1 MSEKTIALLGQPNS
15 GKSTLFN
22 GLTGS
27 RQHVGNWPGKTV
39 ERKDGSFVHKDT
51 TYKIIDL
58 PGTYSLSANSD
69 EEVVTRNYIASGQA
83 DVVCILADAS
93 QLNRSLFM
101 LADYTGIRVPVVLL
115 LNMMDVAKSQGKQ
128 IDTNGIAKSLGIPVV
143 PLVAADKKQYG
154 TFFRMLESIDKNA
167 STLDEKRLAQ
177 IYQNTIGAAFD
188 EIKALLP
195 ADGIGIY
202 SSTWS
207 TAKLIEQD
215 KLARSLVKETVDAG
229 TYTAVEKKLSG
240 VKDGNLLTGDC
251 KFQWIDKLVNENV
264 TSKKNKLLRSR
275 FDKAATSKRWG
286 KPIAIGMIVL
296 GLICSM
302 VIGFPLMG
310 LFSGLISAIS
320 VPLANWL
327 LDIGAAPFLV
337 SLLCN
342 AILTAVSFAL
352 QMASY
357 VFGISKKN
365 KLLRSRFD
373 KAATS
378 KRWGKPIAIGMI
390 VLGLICSMVIG
401 FPLMGLFS
409 GLISAISVPLANWL
423 LDIGAAPFLVS
434 LLCNAILTAV
444 SFALQMASYV
454 FGISLVF
461 GLMEDVGYMARISYV
476 FDDTMTK
483 LGLQGK
489 AIMPFLVSFGCNIG
503 GITGTRVIDS
513 WGQRVM
519 TIALSWVV
527 PCASS
532 WGVVGLVS
540 GTFFGNGAA
549 VVVLALFAVAF
560 LHIFITYKV
569 FGRSLN
575 KVEGRT
581 GLIMELPPYHKPHWK
596 SLFGSVF
603 SKMGNVLS
611 RALRIIICIS
621 VIFWLLSYSAD
632 GNVANSII
640 YKVGTFIEPM
650 TSLFG
655 LPWQLFIAFVAST
668 MGKEASLGV
677 MASLFN
683 TGSIWA
689 AIEQSATVDTAA
701 LSTSML
707 SVISRP
713 EALAFLF
720 AFFFNMPCLMA
731 LTATAQET
739 HSMKWTVRIALYY
752 VLTALIM
759 ATIAYHVGLVIF

>member
-1 MSEKTIALLGQPNS
+1 MQKIQFDYFTGMEAEQYSFYRVPKVLFTEPCFKALSCEAKVLYGLMLDRMSLSIKNRWLDSEDKVYII
-15 GKSTLFN
+15 F
-22 GLTGS
+22 
-27 RQHVGNWPGKTV
+27 TV
-39 ERKDGSFVHKDT
+39 EE
-51 TYKIIDL
+51 IAEL
-58 PGTYSLSANSD
+58 MNCGT
-69 EEVVTRNYIASGQA
+69 Q
-83 DVVCILADAS
+83 
-93 QLNRSLFM
+93 
-101 LADYTGIRVPVVLL
+101 
-115 LNMMDVAKSQGKQ
+115 
-128 IDTNGIAKSLGIPVV
+128 
-143 PLVAADKKQYG
+143 
-154 TFFRMLESIDKNA
+154 
-167 STLDEKRLAQ
+167 
-177 IYQNTIGAAFD
+177 
-188 EIKALLP
+188 KAV
-195 ADGIGIY
+195 
-202 SSTWS
+202 
-207 TAKLIEQD
+207 K
-215 KLARSLVKETVDAG
+215 LVKELDSNNG
-229 TYTAVEKKLSG
+229 IGLIEKKRLG
-240 VKDGNLLTGDC
+240 L
-251 KFQWIDKLVNENV
+251 
-264 TSKKNKLLRSR
+264 
-275 FDKAATSKRWG
+275 G
-286 KPIAIGMIVL
+286 KPNVIYVKNFMIRE
-296 GLICSM
+296 
-302 VIGFPLMG
+302 
-310 LFSGLISAIS
+310 
-320 VPLANWL
+320 VP
-327 LDIGAAPFLV
+327 DQK
-337 SLLCN
+337 S
-342 AILTAVSFAL
+342 T
-352 QMASY
+352 
-357 VFGISKKN
+357 
-365 KLLRSRFD
+365 D
-373 KAATS
+373 
-378 KRWGKPIAIGMI
+378 
-390 VLGLICSMVIG
+390 
-401 FPLMGLFS
+401 
-409 GLISAISVPLANWL
+409 ISAISVPLANWL

-527 PCASS
+527 PCAST

-540 GTFFGNGAA
+540 GTFFGNGAV

-640 YKVGTFIEPM
+640 YKVGTFIEPV

-655 LPWQLFIAFVAST
+655 LPWQLFIAFVASA

-731 LTATAQET
+731 LTATTQET

>member
-101 LADYTGIRVPVVLL
+101 LADYSGIRVPVVLL

-202 SSTWS
+202 SSTWL

-229 TYTAVEKKLSG
+229 TYTAIEKKLSD

-264 TSKKNKLLRSR
+264 T
-275 FDKAATSKRWG
+275 
-286 KPIAIGMIVL
+286 
-296 GLICSM
+296 
-302 VIGFPLMG
+302 
-310 LFSGLISAIS
+310 
-320 VPLANWL
+320 
-327 LDIGAAPFLV
+327 
-337 SLLCN
+337 
-342 AILTAVSFAL
+342 
-352 QMASY
+352 
-357 VFGISKKN
+357 SKKN

-527 PCASS
+527 PCAST

-540 GTFFGNGAA
+540 GTFFGNGAV
-549 VVVLALFAVAF
+549 VVVLALF
-560 LHIFITYKV
+560 
-569 FGRSLN
+569 
-575 KVEGRT
+575 
-581 GLIMELPPYHKPHWK
+581 
-596 SLFGSVF
+596 
-603 SKMGNVLS
+603 S

-640 YKVGTFIEPM
+640 YKVGTFIEPV

-655 LPWQLFIAFVAST
+655 LPWQLFIAFVASA

-731 LTATAQET
+731 LTATTQET

>member
-15 GKSTLFN
+15 GKSSLFN

-202 SSTWS
+202 SSTWL

-229 TYTAVEKKLSG
+229 TYTAIEKKLSD

-264 TSKKNKLLRSR
+264 T
-275 FDKAATSKRWG
+275 
-286 KPIAIGMIVL
+286 
-296 GLICSM
+296 
-302 VIGFPLMG
+302 
-310 LFSGLISAIS
+310 
-320 VPLANWL
+320 
-327 LDIGAAPFLV
+327 
-337 SLLCN
+337 
-342 AILTAVSFAL
+342 
-352 QMASY
+352 
-357 VFGISKKN
+357 SKKN

-527 PCASS
+527 PCAST

-575 KVEGRT
+575 KAEGRT

-640 YKVGTFIEPM
+640 YKVGTFIEPV

-655 LPWQLFIAFVAST
+655 LPWQLFIAFVASA

-731 LTATAQET
+731 LTATTQET